1 MQKIFVKRS
10 LGKSLLAQTRNCL
23 ARTGKTEP
31 TTVFLSCAEMHIRSL
46 AKFKCRYCDAPVEAD
61 AGVCH
66 CCGVAYPTSLLRAVL
81 LSPFVIAFYV
91 VAVLAFMTF
100 WFWQDF

>member
-1 MQKIFVKRS
+1 M
-10 LGKSLLAQTRNCL
+10 AQMHNCL
-23 ARTGKTEP
+23 ARTRKTEP

-66 CCGVAYPTSLLRAVL
+66 CCGVAYPTSQLRAVL
-81 LSPFVIAFYV
+81 LNPFAIAFASSRYCSSSHSG
-91 VAVLAFMTF
+91 FGRTF
-100 WFWQDF
+100 RNLTNAE